1 MAKIDCPECGRHKS
15 VSSGDHNGRHYKL
28 CHACGWREVSAMTIP
43 LRPEGSQAAIKR
55 DLTPHDPSADMLV
68 WLGRYGVS
76 WSDFSRHGGFA
87 SRTRL
92 VFKCTAFTA
101 LRACSPGQAP
111 KWLVDVRVPLVDVSH
126 HTRAVW
132 GWWTKG
138 GSNVTIICEDSL
150 GAFKAYLA
158 GFNGF
163 PLLGTAANRLDPRVL
178 GDQKILVLT
187 DPDDAGRMAGQRLQ
201 WRLRGLDVKVVNGKE
216 PKEYTLL
223 ELQSLVSHIW
233 NDHGKTS

>member
-1 MAKIDCPECGRHKS
+1 
-15 VSSGDHNGRHYKL
+15 
-28 CHACGWREVSAMTIP
+28 MTVP
-43 LRPEGSQAAIKR
+43 LRVEGPAETVKKDIEPA
-55 DLTPHDPSADMLV
+55 DPSADMLV

-76 WSDFSRHGGFA
+76 WTDFCRHGGFA

-92 VFKCTAFTA
+92 VFRCDAFTA
-101 LRACSPGQAP
+101 LRACSPGMHP
-111 KWLVDVRVPLVDVSH
+111 KWLTDVRVPLVDISR
-126 HTRAVW
+126 HTRAGW
-132 GWWTKG
+132 GWWSPA
-138 GSNVTIICEDSL
+138 GSDVTVVCEDSL

-163 PLLGTAANRLDPRVL
+163 PLLGTAANRLDPRIL

-216 PKEYTLL
+216 PKEHTLP
-223 ELQSLVSHIW
+223 ELRSLVSDIW
-233 NDHGKTS
+233 R